1 MFVLTELG
9 KRLIEAR
16 EEKGMSLED
25 LQTVTKI
32 QKRYLLAIEQGNY
45 DIIPG
50 KFYVRAFIK
59 QYAEAVGL
67 NPEQLFEEFRKDV
80 PSTYNDEVSDKLSN
94 IKPQRELP
102 KPASKVLE
110 LLPTILIIGGVLVV
124 IAIIYVIVQ
133 AVNHDSGQKNNQ
145 TAPQQ
150 SESKYEVSEDS
161 SLAKDQKKKDKASSD
176 DQEKSSKKDDP
187 SKDSSKDEK
196 TVSLKA
202 ANTEGS
208 TTTYEVSGANEME
221 LTISATKASWL
232 RVRDESGKVL
242 KMGELKDG
250 ESFKTDLAELSKVDI
265 RLGNATGIDIKVND
279 EALKYELDPKNT
291 MTQNIVIVN
300 KGKEK
305 SS

>member
-1 MFVLTELG
+1 MTELG
-9 KRLIEAR
+9 KRLVEAR

-110 LLPTILIIGGVLVV
+110 LLPTILIIAGILVV

-145 TAPQQ
+145 AAPQK

-161 SLAKDQKKKDKASSD
+161 SLAKDQKKKEKASPAD
-176 DQEKSSKKDDP
+176 KEKSSKKDD
-187 SKDSSKDEK
+187 SSKDDG

-202 ANTEGS
+202 TNTEGS
-208 TTTYEVSGANEME
+208 TTTYEASGADEME
-221 LTISATKASWL
+221 LTISASQASWL
-232 RVRDESGKVL
+232 RVRDESGNVL

-250 ESFKTDLAELSKVDI
+250 ESFKTDLSDLSQVDI
-265 RLGNATGIDIKVND
+265 RLGNASGIEIKVND
-279 EALKYELDPKNT
+279 ETLKYELDPKNT

>member
-1 MFVLTELG
+1 MTELG

-145 TAPQQ
+145 TAPQK

-161 SLAKDQKKKDKASSD
+161 SLAKDQKKKEKAPSD
-176 DQEKSSKKDDP
+176 DQEKSSKKDDS
-187 SKDSSKDEK
+187 SKDSSKDDE

-208 TTTYEVSGANEME
+208 TTTYEASGADEME

-250 ESFKTDLAELSKVDI
+250 ESFKTDLSELSQVDI

-279 EALKYELDPKNT
+279 ETLKYELDPKNT

>member
-9 KRLIEAR
+9 KRLVEAR

-110 LLPTILIIGGVLVV
+110 LLPTILIIGGIIVV

-145 TAPQQ
+145 ATPQQ

-161 SLAKDQKKKDKASSD
+161 SLAKDQKKKEKASSD
-176 DQEKSSKKDDP
+176 DKEKSSKKDD
-187 SKDSSKDEK
+187 SSKDDE
-196 TVSLKA
+196 TVSLKVT
-202 ANTEGS
+202 NTEGS
-208 TTTYEVSGANEME
+208 TTTYEVSGADEME
-221 LTISATKASWL
+221 LKISASQASWL

-250 ESFKTDLAELSKVDI
+250 ESFKTDLSDLSQVDI
-265 RLGNATGIDIKVND
+265 RLGNASGIDIKVND
-279 EALKYELDPKNT
+279 ETLKYELDPKDT

>member
-1 MFVLTELG
+1 MTELG
-9 KRLIEAR
+9 KRLVEAR

-110 LLPTILIIGGVLVV
+110 LLPTILIIGGILVV

-145 TAPQQ
+145 AAPQQ

-161 SLAKDQKKKDKASSD
+161 SLAKDQKKKEKASSD
-176 DQEKSSKKDDP
+176 DKEKSSKKDD
-187 SKDSSKDEK
+187 SSKDDE

-202 ANTEGS
+202 TNTEGS
-208 TTTYEVSGANEME
+208 TTTYEVSGADEME
-221 LTISATKASWL
+221 LTISASQASWL

-250 ESFKTDLAELSKVDI
+250 ESFKTDLSDLSQVDI
-265 RLGNATGIDIKVND
+265 RLGNASGIDIKVND
-279 EALKYELDPKNT
+279 ETLKYELDPKNT

>member
-1 MFVLTELG
+1 MTELG
-9 KRLIEAR
+9 KRLVEAR

-25 LQTVTKI
+25 LMAATKI

-110 LLPTILIIGGVLVV
+110 LLPTILIIGGIIVV

-145 TAPQQ
+145 AAPQQ

-161 SLAKDQKKKDKASSD
+161 SLAKDQKKKEKASSD
-176 DQEKSSKKDDP
+176 DKEKSSKKDD
-187 SKDSSKDEK
+187 SSKDDE

-202 ANTEGS
+202 TNTEGS
-208 TTTYEVSGANEME
+208 TTTYEVSGADEME
-221 LTISATKASWL
+221 LKISASQASWL

-250 ESFKTDLAELSKVDI
+250 ESFKTDLSDLSQVDI
-265 RLGNATGIDIKVND
+265 RLGNASGIDIKVND
-279 EALKYELDPKNT
+279 ETLKYELDPKDT

>member
-1 MFVLTELG
+1 MTELG

-161 SLAKDQKKKDKASSD
+161 SLAKDQKKKEKASSD
-176 DQEKSSKKDDP
+176 DQEKSSKKDD
-187 SKDSSKDEK
+187 SSKDDE

-208 TTTYEVSGANEME
+208 TTTYEVSGADEME

-250 ESFKTDLAELSKVDI
+250 ESFKTDLSELSQVDI

-279 EALKYELDPKNT
+279 ETLKYELDPKNT

>member
-1 MFVLTELG
+1 MTELG
-9 KRLIEAR
+9 KRLVEAR

-110 LLPTILIIGGVLVV
+110 LLPTILIIGGILVV

-145 TAPQQ
+145 AAPQQ
-150 SESKYEVSEDS
+150 SESKYEVSEGS
-161 SLAKDQKKKDKASSD
+161 SLAKDQKKKEKASSD
-176 DQEKSSKKDDP
+176 DKEKSSKKDD
-187 SKDSSKDEK
+187 SSKDDE

-202 ANTEGS
+202 TNTEGS
-208 TTTYEVSGANEME
+208 TTTYEVSGADEME
-221 LTISATKASWL
+221 IKISASQASWL

-250 ESFKTDLAELSKVDI
+250 ESFKTDLSDLSQVDI
-265 RLGNATGIDIKVND
+265 RLGNASGIDIKVND
-279 EALKYELDPKNT
+279 ETLKYELDPKDT

>member
-1 MFVLTELG
+1 
-9 KRLIEAR
+9 
-16 EEKGMSLED
+16 MSLED
-25 LQTVTKI
+25 LMAATKI

-110 LLPTILIIGGVLVV
+110 LLPTILIIGGIIVV

-145 TAPQQ
+145 AAPQQ

-161 SLAKDQKKKDKASSD
+161 SLAKDQKKKEKTSSD
-176 DQEKSSKKDDP
+176 DKEKSSKKDD
-187 SKDSSKDEK
+187 SSKDDE

-202 ANTEGS
+202 TNTEGS
-208 TTTYEVSGANEME
+208 TTTYEVSGADEME
-221 LTISATKASWL
+221 LKISASQASWL

-250 ESFKTDLAELSKVDI
+250 ESFKTDLSELSQVDI
-265 RLGNATGIDIKVND
+265 RLGNASGIDIKVND
-279 EALKYELDPKNT
+279 ETLKYELDPKNT

>member
-145 TAPQQ
+145 TAPQH

-161 SLAKDQKKKDKASSD
+161 SLAKDQKKKEKASSD
-176 DQEKSSKKDDP
+176 DQEKSSKKDDS
-187 SKDSSKDEK
+187 SKDSSKDDE
-196 TVSLKA
+196 TTSLKA

-208 TTTYEVSGANEME
+208 TTTYEVSGTEEME

-250 ESFKTDLAELSKVDI
+250 ESFKTDLSELSQVDI

-279 EALKYELDPKNT
+279 EKLKYELDPKNT

>member
-1 MFVLTELG
+1 
-9 KRLIEAR
+9 
-16 EEKGMSLED
+16 MSLED

-102 KPASKVLE
+102 KPATKVLE
-110 LLPTILIIGGVLVV
+110 LLPTMLIIGGVIVV

-145 TAPQQ
+145 AIPQQ

-161 SLAKDQKKKDKASSD
+161 SLAKDQKKKEKASSD
-176 DQEKSSKKDDP
+176 DKEKSSKKDD
-187 SKDSSKDEK
+187 SSKDDE

-202 ANTEGS
+202 TNTEGS
-208 TTTYEVSGANEME
+208 TTTYEVSGADKMK
-221 LTISATKASWL
+221 LTISASQVSWL
-232 RVRDESGKVL
+232 RVRDESGNVL

-250 ESFKTDLAELSKVDI
+250 ESFKTDLSDLSQVDI
-265 RLGNATGIDIKVND
+265 RLGNASGIVIKVND
-279 EALKYELDPKNT
+279 ETLKYELDPKNT

>member
-1 MFVLTELG
+1 
-9 KRLIEAR
+9 
-16 EEKGMSLED
+16 MSLED

-59 QYAEAVGL
+59 QYAEAVEL

-110 LLPTILIIGGVLVV
+110 LLPTILIIGGIIVV

-145 TAPQQ
+145 AAPQQ
-150 SESKYEVSEDS
+150 SESKYEVSKDS
-161 SLAKDQKKKDKASSD
+161 SLAKDQKKKEKTSSD
-176 DQEKSSKKDDP
+176 DKEKSSKKDD
-187 SKDSSKDEK
+187 SSKDDE

-202 ANTEGS
+202 TNTEGS
-208 TTTYEVSGANEME
+208 TTTYEVSGADEME
-221 LTISATKASWL
+221 LTISASQASWL

-250 ESFKTDLAELSKVDI
+250 ESFKTDMSDLSQVDI
-265 RLGNATGIDIKVND
+265 RLGNASGIDIKVND
-279 EALKYELDPKNT
+279 ETLKYELDPKNT

>member
-1 MFVLTELG
+1 
-9 KRLIEAR
+9 
-16 EEKGMSLED
+16 MSLED

-145 TAPQQ
+145 TAPQK

-161 SLAKDQKKKDKASSD
+161 SLAKDQKKKEKAPSD
-176 DQEKSSKKDDP
+176 DQEKSSKKDDS
-187 SKDSSKDEK
+187 SKDSSKDDE

-208 TTTYEVSGANEME
+208 TTTYEASGADEME

-250 ESFKTDLAELSKVDI
+250 ESFKTDLSELSQVDI

-279 EALKYELDPKNT
+279 ETLKYELDPKNT

>member
-1 MFVLTELG
+1 
-9 KRLIEAR
+9 
-16 EEKGMSLED
+16 
-25 LQTVTKI
+25 
-32 QKRYLLAIEQGNY
+32 
-45 DIIPG
+45 
-50 KFYVRAFIK
+50 
-59 QYAEAVGL
+59 
-67 NPEQLFEEFRKDV
+67 KDV

-110 LLPTILIIGGVLVV
+110 LLPTILIIGGIIVV

-145 TAPQQ
+145 AAPQQ
-150 SESKYEVSEDS
+150 SESKYEVSKDS
-161 SLAKDQKKKDKASSD
+161 SLAKDQKKKEKTSSD
-176 DQEKSSKKDDP
+176 DKEKSSKKDD
-187 SKDSSKDEK
+187 SSKDDE

-202 ANTEGS
+202 TNTEGS
-208 TTTYEVSGANEME
+208 TTTYEVSGADEME
-221 LTISATKASWL
+221 LTISASQASWL

-250 ESFKTDLAELSKVDI
+250 ESFKTDMSDLSQVDI
-265 RLGNATGIDIKVND
+265 RLGNASGIDIKVND
-279 EALKYELDPKNT
+279 ETLKYELDPKNT

>member
-1 MFVLTELG
+1 
-9 KRLIEAR
+9 
-16 EEKGMSLED
+16 MSLED

-110 LLPTILIIGGVLVV
+110 LLPTILIIGGIIVV

-145 TAPQQ
+145 AAPQQ

-161 SLAKDQKKKDKASSD
+161 SLAKDQKKKEKASSD
-176 DQEKSSKKDDP
+176 DKEKSSKKDD
-187 SKDSSKDEK
+187 SSKDDE

-202 ANTEGS
+202 TNTEGS
-208 TTTYEVSGANEME
+208 TTTYEVSGADEME
-221 LTISATKASWL
+221 LTISASQASWL

-250 ESFKTDLAELSKVDI
+250 ESFKTDLSDLSQVDI
-265 RLGNATGIDIKVND
+265 RLGNASGIDIKVND
-279 EALKYELDPKNT
+279 ETLKYELDPKNT

>member
-1 MFVLTELG
+1 MTELG
-9 KRLIEAR
+9 KRLVEAR

-110 LLPTILIIGGVLVV
+110 LLPTILIIGGIIVV

-145 TAPQQ
+145 AAPQQ

-161 SLAKDQKKKDKASSD
+161 SLAKDQKKKEKASSD
-176 DQEKSSKKDDP
+176 DKEKSSKKDD
-187 SKDSSKDEK
+187 SSKDDE

-202 ANTEGS
+202 TNTEGS
-208 TTTYEVSGANEME
+208 TTTYEVSGADEME
-221 LTISATKASWL
+221 LKISASQASWL

-250 ESFKTDLAELSKVDI
+250 ESFKTDLADLSQVDI
-265 RLGNATGIDIKVND
+265 RLGNASGIDIKVND
-279 EALKYELDPKNT
+279 ETLKYELDPKDT

>member
-1 MFVLTELG
+1 MTELG
-9 KRLIEAR
+9 KRLVEAR

-110 LLPTILIIGGVLVV
+110 LLPTILIIGGILVV

-145 TAPQQ
+145 AAPQQ
-150 SESKYEVSEDS
+150 SESKYEVSKDS
-161 SLAKDQKKKDKASSD
+161 SLAKDQKKKEKTSSD
-176 DQEKSSKKDDP
+176 DKEKSSKKDD
-187 SKDSSKDEK
+187 SSKDDE

-202 ANTEGS
+202 TNTEGS
-208 TTTYEVSGANEME
+208 TTTYEVSGADEME
-221 LTISATKASWL
+221 LTISASQASWL

-250 ESFKTDLAELSKVDI
+250 ESFKTDLSELSQVDI
-265 RLGNATGIDIKVND
+265 RLGNASGIDIKVND
-279 EALKYELDPKNT
+279 ETLKYELDPKNT

>member
-1 MFVLTELG
+1 MTELG
-9 KRLIEAR
+9 KRLVEAR

-110 LLPTILIIGGVLVV
+110 LLPTILIIGGILVV

-145 TAPQQ
+145 AAPQQ
-150 SESKYEVSEDS
+150 SESKYEVSKDS
-161 SLAKDQKKKDKASSD
+161 SLAKDQKKKEKTSSD
-176 DQEKSSKKDDP
+176 DKEKSSKKDD
-187 SKDSSKDEK
+187 SSKDDE

-202 ANTEGS
+202 TNTEGS
-208 TTTYEVSGANEME
+208 TTTYEVSGAEEME
-221 LTISATKASWL
+221 LTISASQASWL

-250 ESFKTDLAELSKVDI
+250 ESFKTDLSDLSQVDI
-265 RLGNATGIDIKVND
+265 RLGNASGIDIKVND
-279 EALKYELDPKNT
+279 EKLKYELDPKNT

>member
-1 MFVLTELG
+1 
-9 KRLIEAR
+9 
-16 EEKGMSLED
+16 MSLED

-110 LLPTILIIGGVLVV
+110 LLPTILVIGGVLVV

-145 TAPQQ
+145 TAPQK

-161 SLAKDQKKKDKASSD
+161 SLAKDQKKKEKAPSD
-176 DQEKSSKKDDP
+176 DQEKSSKKDDS
-187 SKDSSKDEK
+187 SKDSSKDDE

-208 TTTYEVSGANEME
+208 TTTYEASGADEME

-250 ESFKTDLAELSKVDI
+250 ESFKTDLSELSQVDI

-279 EALKYELDPKNT
+279 ETLKYELDPKNT

>member
-1 MFVLTELG
+1 MTELG
-9 KRLIEAR
+9 KRLVEAR

-110 LLPTILIIGGVLVV
+110 LLPTILIIGGIIVV

-145 TAPQQ
+145 AAPQQ

-161 SLAKDQKKKDKASSD
+161 SLAKDQKKKEKASSD
-176 DQEKSSKKDDP
+176 DKEKSSKKDD
-187 SKDSSKDEK
+187 SSKDDE

-202 ANTEGS
+202 TNTEGS
-208 TTTYEVSGANEME
+208 TTTYEVSGADKME
-221 LTISATKASWL
+221 LTISASQASWL

-250 ESFKTDLAELSKVDI
+250 ESFKTDLSDLSQVDI
-265 RLGNATGIDIKVND
+265 RLGNASGIDIKVND
-279 EALKYELDPKNT
+279 ETLKYELDPKNT

>member
-1 MFVLTELG
+1 
-9 KRLIEAR
+9 
-16 EEKGMSLED
+16 MSLED
-25 LQTVTKI
+25 LMAVTKI

-110 LLPTILIIGGVLVV
+110 LLPTILIIGGIIVV

-145 TAPQQ
+145 AAPQQ
-150 SESKYEVSEDS
+150 SESKYEVSEGS
-161 SLAKDQKKKDKASSD
+161 SLAKDQKKKEKASSD
-176 DQEKSSKKDDP
+176 DKEKSSKKDD
-187 SKDSSKDEK
+187 SSKNDE

-202 ANTEGS
+202 TNTEGS
-208 TTTYEVSGANEME
+208 TTTYEVSGADEME
-221 LTISATKASWL
+221 LKISASQASWL

-250 ESFKTDLAELSKVDI
+250 ESFKTDLSDLSQVDI
-265 RLGNATGIDIKVND
+265 RLGNASGIDIKVND
-279 EALKYELDPKNT
+279 ETLKYELDPKDT

>member
-1 MFVLTELG
+1 MTELG

-150 SESKYEVSEDS
+150 SESKYEVSEHS
-161 SLAKDQKKKDKASSD
+161 SLAKDQKKKEKASSD
-176 DQEKSSKKDDP
+176 DQEKSSKKDDS
-187 SKDSSKDEK
+187 SKDSSKDDE
-196 TVSLKA
+196 TISLKA

-208 TTTYEVSGANEME
+208 TTTYEASGTEEME

-250 ESFKTDLAELSKVDI
+250 ESFKTDLSELSQVDI

-279 EALKYELDPKNT
+279 EMLKYELDPKNT

>member
-9 KRLIEAR
+9 KRLVEAR

-110 LLPTILIIGGVLVV
+110 LLPTILIIGGIIVV

-145 TAPQQ
+145 AAPPQQ

-161 SLAKDQKKKDKASSD
+161 SLAKDQKKKGKASSD
-176 DQEKSSKKDDP
+176 DKEKSSKKDD
-187 SKDSSKDEK
+187 SSKDDE

-202 ANTEGS
+202 TNTEGS
-208 TTTYEVSGANEME
+208 TTTYEVSGADEME
-221 LTISATKASWL
+221 LTISASQASWL

-250 ESFKTDLAELSKVDI
+250 ESFKTDLSDLSQVDI
-265 RLGNATGIDIKVND
+265 RLGNASGIDIKVND
-279 EALKYELDPKNT
+279 ETLKYELDPKNT

>member
-1 MFVLTELG
+1 MTELG
-9 KRLIEAR
+9 KRLIETR

-145 TAPQQ
+145 TAPQK

-161 SLAKDQKKKDKASSD
+161 SLAKDQKKKEKAPSD
-176 DQEKSSKKDDP
+176 DQEKSSKKDDS
-187 SKDSSKDEK
+187 SKDSSKDDE

-202 ANTEGS
+202 VNTEGS
-208 TTTYEVSGANEME
+208 TTTYEASGADEME

-250 ESFKTDLAELSKVDI
+250 ESFKTDLSELSQVDI

-279 EALKYELDPKNT
+279 ETLKYELDPKNT

>member
-1 MFVLTELG
+1 
-9 KRLIEAR
+9 
-16 EEKGMSLED
+16 MSLED

-110 LLPTILIIGGVLVV
+110 LLPTILIIGGILVV

-145 TAPQQ
+145 AAPQQ
-150 SESKYEVSEDS
+150 SESKYEVSKDS
-161 SLAKDQKKKDKASSD
+161 SLAKDQKKKEKTSSD
-176 DQEKSSKKDDP
+176 AKEKSSKKDD
-187 SKDSSKDEK
+187 SSKDDE

-202 ANTEGS
+202 TNTEGS
-208 TTTYEVSGANEME
+208 TTTYEVSGADEME
-221 LTISATKASWL
+221 LTISASQASWL

-250 ESFKTDLAELSKVDI
+250 ESFKTDLSDLAQVDI
-265 RLGNATGIDIKVND
+265 RLGNASGIDIKVND
-279 EALKYELDPKNT
+279 EKLKYELDPKNT

>member
-1 MFVLTELG
+1 MTELG
-9 KRLIEAR
+9 KRLVEAR

-110 LLPTILIIGGVLVV
+110 LLPTILIIGGIIVV

-145 TAPQQ
+145 AAPQQ

-161 SLAKDQKKKDKASSD
+161 SLAKDQKKKEKASSD
-176 DQEKSSKKDDP
+176 DKEKSSKKDD
-187 SKDSSKDEK
+187 SSKDDE

-202 ANTEGS
+202 TNTEGS
-208 TTTYEVSGANEME
+208 TTTYEVSGADEME
-221 LTISATKASWL
+221 LKISASQASWL

-250 ESFKTDLAELSKVDI
+250 ESFKTDLSDLSQVDI
-265 RLGNATGIDIKVND
+265 RLGNASGIDIKVND
-279 EALKYELDPKNT
+279 ETLKYELDPKDT

>member
-1 MFVLTELG
+1 
-9 KRLIEAR
+9 
-16 EEKGMSLED
+16 MSLED

-110 LLPTILIIGGVLVV
+110 LLPPILIIGGVLVV

-145 TAPQQ
+145 TAPQK

-161 SLAKDQKKKDKASSD
+161 SLAKDQKKKEKAPSD
-176 DQEKSSKKDDP
+176 DQEKSSKKDDS
-187 SKDSSKDEK
+187 SKDSSKDDE

-208 TTTYEVSGANEME
+208 TTTYEASGADEME

-250 ESFKTDLAELSKVDI
+250 ESFKTDLSELSQVDI

-279 EALKYELDPKNT
+279 ETLKYELDPKNT

>member
-1 MFVLTELG
+1 MTELG

-145 TAPQQ
+145 TAPQK

-161 SLAKDQKKKDKASSD
+161 SLAKDQKKKDKAPSD
-176 DQEKSSKKDDP
+176 DQEKSSKKDDS
-187 SKDSSKDEK
+187 SKDSSKDDE

-208 TTTYEVSGANEME
+208 TTTYEASGVDEME

-250 ESFKTDLAELSKVDI
+250 ESFKTDLSELSQVDI

-279 EALKYELDPKNT
+279 ETLKYELDPKNT

>member
-1 MFVLTELG
+1 
-9 KRLIEAR
+9 
-16 EEKGMSLED
+16 MSLED

-110 LLPTILIIGGVLVV
+110 LLPTILIIGGIIVV

-145 TAPQQ
+145 AAPQQ

-161 SLAKDQKKKDKASSD
+161 SLAKDQKKKEKASSD
-176 DQEKSSKKDDP
+176 DKEKSSKKE
-187 SKDSSKDEK
+187 DSSKDDE

-202 ANTEGS
+202 TNTEGS
-208 TTTYEVSGANEME
+208 TTTYEVSVADEME
-221 LTISATKASWL
+221 LTISASQASWL

-250 ESFKTDLAELSKVDI
+250 ESFKTDLSDLSQVDI
-265 RLGNATGIDIKVND
+265 RLGNASGIDIKVND
-279 EALKYELDPKNT
+279 ETLKYELDPKNT

>member
-1 MFVLTELG
+1 MTELG
-9 KRLIEAR
+9 KRLVEAR

-59 QYAEAVGL
+59 QYAEAVEL

-110 LLPTILIIGGVLVV
+110 LLPTILIIGGIIVV

-145 TAPQQ
+145 AAPQQ
-150 SESKYEVSEDS
+150 SESKYEVSKDS
-161 SLAKDQKKKDKASSD
+161 SLAKDQKKKEKTSSD
-176 DQEKSSKKDDP
+176 DKEKSSKKDD
-187 SKDSSKDEK
+187 SSKDDE

-202 ANTEGS
+202 TNTEGS
-208 TTTYEVSGANEME
+208 TTTYEVSGADEME
-221 LTISATKASWL
+221 LTISASQASWL

-250 ESFKTDLAELSKVDI
+250 ESFKTDMSDLSQVDI
-265 RLGNATGIDIKVND
+265 RLGNASGIDIKVND
-279 EALKYELDPKNT
+279 ETLKYELDPKNT

>member
-1 MFVLTELG
+1 MTELG

-161 SLAKDQKKKDKASSD
+161 SLAKDQKKKEKASSD
-176 DQEKSSKKDDP
+176 DQEKSSKKDD
-187 SKDSSKDEK
+187 SSKDDE
-196 TVSLKA
+196 TISLKA

-208 TTTYEVSGANEME
+208 TTTYEVSGADEME

-250 ESFKTDLAELSKVDI
+250 ESFKTDLSELSQVDI

-279 EALKYELDPKNT
+279 ETLKYELDPKNT

>member
-1 MFVLTELG
+1 MTELG
-9 KRLIEAR
+9 KRLVEAR

-67 NPEQLFEEFRKDV
+67 NSEQLFEEFRKDV
-80 PSTYNDEVSDKLSN
+80 PSTYNDEVSDKLST

-133 AVNHDSGQKNNQ
+133 AVNQDSGQKNHQ

-161 SLAKDQKKKDKASSD
+161 SLAKDQKKKEKNSSD
-176 DQEKSSKKDDP
+176 DEEKP
-187 SKDSSKDEK
+187 SEKEDSSKDDE

-202 ANTEGS
+202 TNTEGS
-208 TTTYEVSGANEME
+208 TTTYEVTGADEME
-221 LTISATKASWL
+221 LTISATQTSWL

-250 ESFKTDLAELSKVDI
+250 ESFKTDLSELSQVDI
-265 RLGNATGIDIKVND
+265 RLGNASGIDIKVND
-279 EALKYELDPKNT
+279 ETLKYELDPKNT

>member
-25 LQTVTKI
+25 LLAATKI

-102 KPASKVLE
+102 KPASKMLE
-110 LLPTILIIGGVLVV
+110 LLPTILIIGGILIV

-133 AVNHDSGQKNNQ
+133 AVNQDDGQKNQ
-145 TAPQQ
+145 AVPQQ
-150 SESKYEVSEDS
+150 SESKYEVSTDS
-161 SLAKDQKKKDKASSD
+161 SLAKDQKKKEKASSD
-176 DQEKSSKKDDP
+176 TKEETSKKDE
-187 SKDSSKDEK
+187 STKDDEG
-196 TVSLKA
+196 VSIKA
-202 ANTEGS
+202 TNTEGS
-208 TTTYEVSGANEME
+208 TTTYEVSGADEME
-221 LTISATKASWL
+221 LTISATQASWL

-242 KMGELKDG
+242 KMGELKDD
-250 ESFKTDLAELSKVDI
+250 ESFKTDLSDLTQVDI

-279 EALKYELDPKNT
+279 ETLKYELDPKNT

>member
-1 MFVLTELG
+1 MTELG
-9 KRLIEAR
+9 KRLVEAR

-25 LQTVTKI
+25 LMAATKI

-80 PSTYNDEVSDKLSN
+80 PSMYNDEVSDTLSN

-110 LLPTILIIGGVLVV
+110 LLPTILIIGGILVV

-150 SESKYEVSEDS
+150 SESKYEVSKDS
-161 SLAKDQKKKDKASSD
+161 SLAKDQKKK
-176 DQEKSSKKDDP
+176 EKSSSEDQESTSTKD
-187 SKDSSKDEK
+187 DSSKDESSK
-196 TVSLKA
+196 DDEAVSLKA
-202 ANTEGS
+202 TNTEGS
-208 TTTYEVSGANEME
+208 TTTYEVSGAEDME
-221 LTISATKASWL
+221 LTISATQASWF
-232 RVRDESGKVL
+232 RVRDESGNVL

-250 ESFKTDLAELSKVDI
+250 DSFKTDITKLSQVDI

-279 EALKYELDPKNT
+279 EKLKYELDPKNT

>member
-1 MFVLTELG
+1 MTELG

-133 AVNHDSGQKNNQ
+133 AVNHDSGQKNSQ

-161 SLAKDQKKKDKASSD
+161 SLAKDQKKKEKASSD
-176 DQEKSSKKDDP
+176 DQEKSSKKDDS
-187 SKDSSKDEK
+187 SKDSSKDDE

-208 TTTYEVSGANEME
+208 TTTYEVSGADEME

-250 ESFKTDLAELSKVDI
+250 ESFKTDLSELSQVDI

-279 EALKYELDPKNT
+279 ETLKYELDPKNT

>member
-1 MFVLTELG
+1 
-9 KRLIEAR
+9 
-16 EEKGMSLED
+16 MSLED

-161 SLAKDQKKKDKASSD
+161 SLAKDQKKKEKASSD
-176 DQEKSSKKDDP
+176 DQEKSSKKDDS
-187 SKDSSKDEK
+187 SKDSSKDDE

-208 TTTYEVSGANEME
+208 TTTYEASGTKEME

-250 ESFKTDLAELSKVDI
+250 ESFKTDLSELSQVDI

-279 EALKYELDPKNT
+279 ETLKYELDPKNT

>member
-1 MFVLTELG
+1 
-9 KRLIEAR
+9 
-16 EEKGMSLED
+16 MSLED

-110 LLPTILIIGGVLVV
+110 LLPTILIIGGILVV

-145 TAPQQ
+145 AAPQQ
-150 SESKYEVSEDS
+150 SESKYEVSKDS
-161 SLAKDQKKKDKASSD
+161 SLAKDQKKKEKTSSD
-176 DQEKSSKKDDP
+176 DKEKSSKKDD
-187 SKDSSKDEK
+187 SSKDDE
-196 TVSLKA
+196 TVSLMA
-202 ANTEGS
+202 TNTEGS
-208 TTTYEVSGANEME
+208 TTTYEVSGADEME
-221 LTISATKASWL
+221 LTISASQASWL

-250 ESFKTDLAELSKVDI
+250 ESFKTDLSDLSQVDI
-265 RLGNATGIDIKVND
+265 RLGNASGIDIKVND
-279 EALKYELDPKNT
+279 EKLKYELDPKNT

>member
-1 MFVLTELG
+1 MTELG
-9 KRLIEAR
+9 KRLVEAR

-25 LQTVTKI
+25 LMAATKI

-110 LLPTILIIGGVLVV
+110 LLPTILIIGGIIVV

-145 TAPQQ
+145 AAPQQ

-161 SLAKDQKKKDKASSD
+161 SLAKDQKKKEKASSD
-176 DQEKSSKKDDP
+176 DKEKSSKKDD
-187 SKDSSKDEK
+187 SSKDDE

-202 ANTEGS
+202 TNTEGS
-208 TTTYEVSGANEME
+208 TTTYEVSGADEME
-221 LTISATKASWL
+221 LKISASQASWL

-250 ESFKTDLAELSKVDI
+250 ESFKTDLSDLSQVDI
-265 RLGNATGIDIKVND
+265 RLGNASGINIKVND
-279 EALKYELDPKNT
+279 ETLKYELDPKNT

>member
-1 MFVLTELG
+1 MTELG

-80 PSTYNDEVSDKLSN
+80 PSTYNDEISDKLSN

-145 TAPQQ
+145 TAPQK

-161 SLAKDQKKKDKASSD
+161 SLAKDQKKKEKAPSD
-176 DQEKSSKKDDP
+176 DQEKSSKKDDS
-187 SKDSSKDEK
+187 SKDSSKDDE

-208 TTTYEVSGANEME
+208 TTTYEASGADEME

-250 ESFKTDLAELSKVDI
+250 ESFKTDLSELSQVDI

-279 EALKYELDPKNT
+279 ETLKYELDPKNT

>member
-1 MFVLTELG
+1 MTELG
-9 KRLIEAR
+9 KRLVEAR

-25 LQTVTKI
+25 LQAVTKI

-110 LLPTILIIGGVLVV
+110 LLPTILIIGGILVV

-133 AVNHDSGQKNNQ
+133 AVNQDSGQKNNQ
-145 TAPQQ
+145 TAPQK

-161 SLAKDQKKKDKASSD
+161 SLAKDQKKKEKASSD
-176 DQEKSSKKDDP
+176 DKENTSKKDDS
-187 SKDSSKDEK
+187 SKDDSSKDDEA
-196 TVSLKA
+196 VSLKA
-202 ANTEGS
+202 TNTEGS
-208 TTTYEVSGANEME
+208 TTTYEVSGADEME
-221 LTISATKASWL
+221 LTISASQASWL

-250 ESFKTDLAELSKVDI
+250 ESFKTDLSELSKIDI

-279 EALKYELDPKNT
+279 ETLKYELDPKDT